1 MGLFGSKPAP
11 PPPPSGPLVSTNY
24 ANATFTAADVNA
36 QIANANKI
44 ASDLAADAKRQAAAA
59 AAALGTSKW
68 YLYGVYF
75 LGIVVVVCIGIILYD
90 AFAPNSWPNIFFD
103 KASKGSTSGGST
115 GPAPAPGPGPTPSSN
130 ILYIGYAKYG
140 PDYAGGNTV
149 DVTPYFSG
157 LIQGQTTTPSFV
169 VGYQNVG
176 LSANPYPGKLNH
188 LYVQYYVGTN
198 AYMYAMADDG
208 TPFPTLPAGGS
219 ATAPWTSSSPADQ
232 SKPPVQAPSP
242 PILKALYANI
252 FGSGSGDLSPS
263 FHDATQSAIIQ
274 GNLAPL
280 SAQKDGAY
288 GMQWWMYVQDWNY
301 GYGKDKDV
309 VKRTDTTNGAVVNP
323 HITLHPTDNTLRVAV
338 SIFPATEGGSSKTQP
353 APAGHSG
360 STEDV
365 FNCDVPNIP
374 LQTWF
379 AVGVTV
385 FGRNLDV
392 YIDGKLV
399 KSCFLTGVPKPSVG
413 DINLTAN
420 GGFSGR
426 VCGFNHYP
434 KMLTPSDTSA
444 FYSAGTPCKS
454 KTPTSSGS
462 SATGYSIKFGMYD
475 ALGKEVQE
483 YTF

>member
-1 MGLFGSKPAP
+1 MGVFGSKPAP
-11 PPPPSGPLVSTNY
+11 PPPPPSAPFVSTNY
-24 ANATFTAADVNA
+24 ASATFSAADVNA

-44 ASDLAADAKRQAAAA
+44 ASDLAAQAKKNADEAARAIG
-59 AAALGTSKW
+59 LSGV
-68 YLYGVYF
+68 YRYGIYF
-75 LGIVVVVCIGIILYD
+75 LGIVVFVCLIIILYD

-103 KASKGSTSGGST
+103 KAAKGATPSGGGGGS
-115 GPAPAPGPGPTPSSN
+115 GVPSSN

-140 PDYAGGNTV
+140 PDYAGGQTT
-149 DVTPYFSG
+149 DVTPFVTG
-157 LIQGQTTTPSFV
+157 LIQGQTSLPSFT
-169 VGYQNVG
+169 VGFANVG
-176 LSANPYPGKLNH
+176 LKTNPYPGKLNH

-219 ATAPWTSSSPADQ
+219 STAPWTAPADQ

-309 VKRTDTTNGAVVNP
+309 VKRSDSTNGAVVNP

-338 SIFPATEGGSSKTQP
+338 SIFPATEGGSSKAQP

-360 STEDV
+360 SSEDV

-374 LQTWF
+374 LQSWF
-379 AVGVTV
+379 SVGVTV

-399 KSCFLTGVPKPSVG
+399 KSCFLSGVPKPSVG
-413 DINLTAN
+413 DINLTSN

-426 VCGFNHYP
+426 ICGFNHYP

-444 FYSAGTPCKS
+444 FYSAGTPCKN
-454 KTPTSSGS
+454 KTPSANTSAS
-462 SATGYSIKFGMYD
+462 GYSVKFGVYD
-475 ALGKEVQE
+475 AIGKEVQE

>member
-1 MGLFGSKPAP
+1 MGGFGSKPASAP
-11 PPPPSGPLVSTNY
+11 APAGPLVSTNY
-24 ANATFTAADVNA
+24 ASATFSAADVNA

-44 ASDLAADAKRQAAAA
+44 ASDLAAEARTQAALAA
-59 AAALGTSKW
+59 SSLGSSKL
-68 YLYGVYF
+68 YLYGVYA
-75 LGIVVVVCIGIILYD
+75 LGIAVVICLVIILYD
-90 AFAPNSWPNIFFD
+90 AFAPNSWPNVFFD
-103 KASKGSTSGGST
+103 KASKGATS
-115 GPAPAPGPGPTPSSN
+115 GPAPSPIPSSN

-140 PDYAGGNTV
+140 PDYAGGQTV
-149 DVTPYFSG
+149 DVTSYVSG
-157 LIQGQTTTPSFV
+157 LIQGQSSLPSFT
-169 VGYQNVG
+169 VGFANLG
-176 LSANPYPGKLNH
+176 LKANPYPGKLNH

-208 TPFPTLPAGGS
+208 APFPALPAGGS
-219 ATAPWTSSSPADQ
+219 ATAPWTSSEPQ
-232 SKPPVQAPSP
+232 SQAKPPVQAPSP
-242 PILKALYANI
+242 PILKALYTSL

-274 GNLAPL
+274 GNRAPL

-309 VKRTDTTNGAVVNP
+309 IKRSDTTNGAVVNP
-323 HITLHPTDNTLRVAV
+323 HITLHPTDNSLRVAV
-338 SIFPATEGGSSKTQP
+338 SVFPATEGGSSKAQP

-399 KSCFLTGVPKPSVG
+399 KSCFLSGVPKPSVG
-413 DINLTAN
+413 DINLTSN

-434 KMLTPSDTSA
+434 KMLTPSDTST
-444 FYSAGTPCKS
+444 FYSAGTPCKNM
-454 KTPTSSGS
+454 TPSSS
-462 SATGYSIKFGMYD
+462 NSATGYSVKFGMYD

>member
-1 MGLFGSKPAP
+1 MGGFGSKPVAAAP
-11 PPPPSGPLVSTNY
+11 APGPAVGVNY
-24 ANATFTAADVNA
+24 ANATFSAADVSA
-36 QIANANKI
+36 QMANANKLVL
-44 ASDLAADAKRQAAAA
+44 DTAAEAKKQAAMAA
-59 AAALGTSKW
+59 SALGTSKW

-75 LGIVVVVCIGIILYD
+75 LGIAVFVCLVIILYD

-103 KASKGSTSGGST
+103 KASKGATPSGTSGG
-115 GPAPAPGPGPTPSSN
+115 GGVPSSN

-140 PDYAGGNTV
+140 PDYASGKTT
-149 DVTPYFSG
+149 DVTSHVTG
-157 LIQGQTTTPSFV
+157 LIQGQTTLPSFT
-169 VGYQNVG
+169 VGYSNLG
-176 LSANPYPGKLNH
+176 LTANPYPGQLNH
-188 LYVQYYVGTN
+188 LYIQYYVGTN
-198 AYMYAMADDG
+198 TYMYAMADDG
-208 TPFPTLPAGGS
+208 TPFPTLPSGGS
-219 ATAPWTSSSPADQ
+219 STAPWTSTDPPQNQA
-232 SKPPVQAPSP
+232 KPPVEAAAP
-242 PILKALYANI
+242 PILKALYAGI

-263 FHDATQSAIIQ
+263 FHDATQHALIK
-274 GNLAPL
+274 GNRAPL

-288 GMQWWMYVQDWNY
+288 GMQWWMYVKDWNY
-301 GYGKDKDV
+301 GYGKDKDI
-309 VKRTDTTNGAVVNP
+309 VKRADTTNGAVVNP
-323 HITLHPTDNTLRVAV
+323 HITLHPTDNSLRVAV
-338 SIFPATEGGSSKTQP
+338 SVFPSSEGGSSKAQP

-360 STEDV
+360 STDDV

-399 KSCFLTGVPKPSVG
+399 KSCFLSGVPKPSVG
-413 DINLTAN
+413 DINLTSN

-444 FYSAGTPCKS
+444 FYAAGTSCKN
-454 KTPTSSGS
+454 KTPDATS
-462 SATGYSIKFGMYD
+462 SATGYSVKFGMYD
-475 ALGKEVQE
+475 SLGKEVQE